1 MNVMKKMI
9 SAVMLIAVLLLVQN
23 AEAQHRAHH
32 KGEQMLEKMKTEL
45 QLTAE
50 QETQVKA
57 IQEKYQVEMEDL
69 KTQDFEDKMER
80 RTAFRTLVKAQ
91 KEEISQ
97 ILTEEQKAIAR
108 KKRGERREHHQARK
122 GERKELR
129 QALKTYKET
138 NIHPVILAQRAK
150 LEQDISAEDK
160 ATIADLRL
168 VFEQLKTEKVAHKQA
183 FSKDKKGD
191 RPNRQEM
198 MTQRKAKKEAIKE
211 QYQEEFEMLKALN
224 EKYSAQID
232 ALHQEIEPQK
242 EVWKKEM
249 EAIKAEY
256 EIEEKNAIQK
266 RGHQKHSMKHKGM
279 GGKKHFILLDPNERS
294 HSTAINTQASTSLKS
309 YPNPAINSSTLAYT
323 VTNANRI
330 KITLTDESGNVLKVL
345 VNEYKKE
352 GDYQME
358 VDLSD
363 LKNGAYYYTVT
374 DDGGISSTKVVV
386 SKF

>member
-1 MNVMKKMI
+1 MNVIEKMMHV
-9 SAVMLIAVLLLVQN
+9 AMLIAVLLLVQDVK
-23 AEAQHRAHH
+23 AQDRPHHR
-32 KGEQMLEKMKTEL
+32 GEQMLEKMKTEL

-57 IQEKYQVEMEDL
+57 IQEKYQPQMEAL
-69 KTQDFEDKMER
+69 KTQEFEDKMER
-80 RTAFRTLVKAQ
+80 RAAFKVLMKAQ

-97 ILTEEQKAIAR
+97 ILTEEQKAIAQE
-108 KKRGERREHHQARK
+108 KRGERRERHQARK
-122 GERKELR
+122 GEQKELR

-138 NIHPVILAQRAK
+138 IIHPIILAQRAK
-150 LEQDISAEDK
+150 LELDISAEDK
-160 ATIADLRL
+160 VTIADLRL
-168 VFEQLKTEKVAHKQA
+168 VFEQLKAEKIAHKQE

-198 MTQRKAKKEAIKE
+198 MAQRKAKKEAIKE
-211 QYQEEFEMLKALN
+211 QYQEEFETLKALN
-224 EKYSAQID
+224 EKYSAQVD

-242 EVWKKEM
+242 KVWKKEM
-249 EAIKAEY
+249 ETIKAEY
-256 EIEEKNAIQK
+256 ETEEENAIQK
-266 RGHQKHSMKHKGM
+266 RGHHKHSMKHKGM
-279 GGKKHFILLDPNERS
+279 GGKKHFILLDPNEPIN
-294 HSTAINTQASTSLKS
+294 STAINTQASTSLKS
-309 YPNPAINSSTLAYT
+309 YPNPAVNSSTLAYV

-345 VNEYKKE
+345 VNEYKEE
-352 GDYQME
+352 GEYQME

-386 SKF
+386 NK